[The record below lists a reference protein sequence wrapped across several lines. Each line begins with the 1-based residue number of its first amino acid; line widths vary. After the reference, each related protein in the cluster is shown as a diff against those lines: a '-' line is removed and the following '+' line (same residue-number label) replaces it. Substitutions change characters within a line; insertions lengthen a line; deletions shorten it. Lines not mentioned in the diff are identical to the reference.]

1 MTHVFRLC
9 SASLALLGL
18 SMLGAPAANAADYSL
33 GGHQAGYSGG
43 SLALSCDNGRVYPLR
58 IRAVSEAGE
67 IVTGYLGTGYGQV
80 HVRLIPMGNGYRYAG
95 RGIWFDG
102 KRDVALLYFGKDHA
116 VNCAIVRDGA
126 DEMVISA
133 KS

>member
-1 MTHVFRLC
+1 MQHAFRFG
-9 SASLALLGL
+9 SAFSLAVLGL
-18 SMLGAPAANAADYSL
+18 ATLSAPAIQA
-33 GGHQAGYSGG
+33 AGYPVAAYPGRI
-43 SLALSCDNGRVYPLR
+43 ALSCENGRVYPLR

-67 IVTGYLGTGYGQV
+67 IVTGYLGMGYGQV
-80 HVRLIPMGNGYRYAG
+80 HVRLVPMGNGYRYAG

-102 KRDVALLYFGKDHA
+102 KREVAVLYFGKDHA
-116 VNCAIVRDGA
+116 VSCAIVRDGA